1 MAPLRAGIRAETAG
15 SQAVPL
21 EIVREVSEM
30 YTFMQRHESRFR
42 GVVTRFQ
49 QGRFLVNPEF
59 PAKSVTQ
66 AEAKEAT
73 QLIYNLSSHLVSQRH
88 TNLGRQ
94 ASHKNQEKLQ
104 ISRAFFHKDP
114 EPSGEPPRETTVFI

>member
-1 MAPLRAGIRAETAG
+1 M
-15 SQAVPL
+15 
-21 EIVREVSEM
+21 REVSEM
-30 YTFMQRHESRFR
+30 QTFRQGGESRFR
-42 GVVTRFQ
+42 VAVTGVQ
-49 QGRFLVNPEF
+49 QGHFLVNPEF

-94 ASHKNQEKLQ
+94 ASHKNQGNYKSPGHSFTRIQNLQENLQEKQQSLF
-104 ISRAFFHKDP
+104 R
-114 EPSGEPPRETTVFI
+114 